1 MSRTLI
7 YCVKTR
13 TRGKQL
19 KEDYMDF
26 SVKKEPVFVTEV
38 IYDGQAEQ
46 GVDLIMSCRII
57 TPTFSEY

>member
-46 GVDLIMSCRII
+46 GVEFDYVLPDC
-57 TPTFSEY
+57 

>member
-46 GVDLIMSCRII
+46 GVEFDYVLPDYS
-57 TPTFSEY
+57 PTFSEY